1 VVADALAPRTRL
13 FCTTWVDSFS
23 GHVMDAAGV
32 GAVCRDAGVLFVLN
46 ATQGLGVRPLDVEAA
61 SVDAVTCA
69 GYKWLCGPYGTGF
82 CWISSR
88 VMDRLRPGRR
98 YWLPSAR
105 ERGLHDLEQLTRGPA
120 PAAPAVHDV
129 FCTASFLNVLP
140 WIAAVEY
147 LTELGLERVGAHN
160 AALVEALRKVAE
172 DNGLASRAAGSGSV
186 ESPMLVIEGL
196 RPEAALGLTSTLRER
211 GIHVALRGG
220 RIRVTPHVHN
230 GPEDVER
237 FASALATWRRH
248 A

>member
-1 VVADALAPRTRL
+1 
-13 FCTTWVDSFS
+13 
-23 GHVMDAAGV
+23 
-32 GAVCRDAGVLFVLN
+32 
-46 ATQGLGVRPLDVEAA
+46 
-61 SVDAVTCA
+61 
-69 GYKWLCGPYGTGF
+69 
-82 CWISSR
+82 
-88 VMDRLRPGRR
+88 
-98 YWLPSAR
+98 
-105 ERGLHDLEQLTRGPA
+105 
-120 PAAPAVHDV
+120 
-129 FCTASFLNVLP
+129 
-140 WIAAVEY
+140 
-147 LTELGLERVGAHN
+147 VGAHN